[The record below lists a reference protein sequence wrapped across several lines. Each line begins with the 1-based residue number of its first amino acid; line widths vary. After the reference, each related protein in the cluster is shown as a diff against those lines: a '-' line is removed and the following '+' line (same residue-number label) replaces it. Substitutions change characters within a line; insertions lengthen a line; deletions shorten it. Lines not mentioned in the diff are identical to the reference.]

1 MLVEHRLKVLDV
13 DALVSEAVQAHE
25 NGETMIVQV
34 KISCLNQFLVIFMN
48 FRVAK
53 ALVCSGLLEAP
64 YLKLIESLKDKKT
77 KSNKVKKVSTLILLV
92 PYITTYHQ
100 LHRSDLKTN
109 SSCMRLVLY

>member
-53 ALVCSGLLEAP
+53 ALVCSGLLDATEAP
-64 YLKLIESLKDKKT
+64 YLKLI
-77 KSNKVKKVSTLILLV
+77 
-92 PYITTYHQ
+92 
-100 LHRSDLKTN
+100 
-109 SSCMRLVLY
+109 